1 MTDAFA
7 TASRDLPWL
16 RALAARLARGDT
28 DVADDLVQ
36 ETLEQAWRTGPA
48 GGELAAPRGWL
59 ATVLRSRLRM
69 TLRAGARRSARE
81 SATHAAVPSTQD
93 PTDELARLEL
103 LGIVVECLH
112 ALPELD
118 RRIVMLRYFDDLD
131 ATGIGAR
138 LAMAPPTVRSRLH
151 RAITRLRDDM
161 DARCGGRCAWA
172 LLLGAPL
179 RQAPVT
185 SSASLV
191 AAVTAMS
198 TVTKLAVVLAVVAT
212 VTAVWISGRG
222 GTSLATT
229 TTTTT
234 AAPGV
239 TPSAREHAR
248 ESGDRSG
255 THAARLAAVL
265 RARAPLHATPP
276 RSPLPVPEIG
286 AVDAAALVKEGKTAL
301 NDAFE
306 ACLLDVAPH
315 GPPVVIPGAK
325 FLPGHTPMP
334 PLPGRVVIRGTMI
347 GSPGVGAVFESVSV
361 VEATEPRGPLVECI
375 IESAYAYAGPA
386 PAGELEAPVM
396 MAWLGEPPADLD
408 EDQWRVQ
415 MFEAL
420 MLAYVPESVHACDP
434 EVAVEGALRFDLE
447 FADGAAPTAA
457 RVDGP
462 DLPLDVVACVRT
474 AAARWKF
481 PRKFAGRTMSYVAT
495 LPLEP
500 RPTQDPDVDP

>member
-16 RALAARLARGDT
+16 RALAARLTRGDT

-36 ETLEQAWRTGPA
+36 ETLEQAWRAGPA
-48 GGELAAPRGWL
+48 AGELAAPRGWL

-81 SATHAAVPSTQD
+81 SATSAPASSTRD

-138 LAMAPPTVRSRLH
+138 LAMAPATVRSRLH
-151 RAITRLRDDM
+151 RAIARLRDDM
-161 DARCGGRCAWA
+161 DARCGGRRAWA
-172 LLLGAPL
+172 VLLGAPL
-179 RQAPVT
+179 RQTTA
-185 SSASLV
+185 SSSTGLV

-198 TVTKLAVVLAVVAT
+198 TVTKLAVVIAVVAT
-212 VTAVWISGRG
+212 ATAVWISGRE

-229 TTTTT
+229 
-234 AAPGV
+234 AV
-239 TPSAREHAR
+239 TPAVTSSAREHAR
-248 ESGDRSG
+248 ASDDRSG

-265 RARAPLHATPP
+265 RARAPLQATPP
-276 RSPLPVPEIG
+276 RSPMPMPEIG
-286 AVDAAALVKEGKTAL
+286 AVDATALREEGKAALVA
-301 NDAFE
+301 AFD
-306 ACLLDVAPH
+306 ACLLDLAPH

-334 PLPGRVVIRGTMI
+334 PHPGRVVLRATMI
-347 GSPGVGAVFESVSV
+347 GSPGVGAVFESVNL
-361 VEATEPRGPLVECI
+361 VEATEPHGPLVECV

-386 PAGELEAPVM
+386 PAGELEAPVTLTR
-396 MAWLGEPPADLD
+396 LGEPPADLD
-408 EDQWRVQ
+408 EDEWRDQ
-415 MFEAL
+415 MFEAV
-420 MLAYVPESVHACDP
+420 MLAHVNEGVHACDP
-434 EVAVEGALRFDLE
+434 DAAVEGALRFELE
-447 FADGAAPTAA
+447 FAEGAAPSAA

-462 DLPLDVVACVRT
+462 GLPLDVVACVRT
-474 AAARWKF
+474 AAAGWNF
-481 PRKFAGRTMSYVAT
+481 PRKFAGRTMSYVAM
-495 LPLEP
+495 LPLEQ
-500 RPTQDPDVDP
+500 RPTHEPDADR